1 MKKKN
6 NQCDRCGTCCSKG
19 GPALHDEDTDLVD
32 SGQIPLTSLYTIRQ
46 GELARDNVSG
56 GLIRL
61 ESEIIKIKS
70 IPGSNACMYY
80 DKANQSCRIYENRP
94 VECRALECWDTGK
107 LIRMYAE
114 HRLDRKRLLTSISW
128 VLELI
133 QTHEGICSF
142 AEICRLISL
151 RGKGDPGGAEGLE
164 TIVNDDAKF
173 RYMLIEKGKI
183 PPDMLDF
190 LLGRPLADT
199 LNQQYGIR
207 IERINVH

>member
-1 MKKKN
+1 
-6 NQCDRCGTCCSKG
+6 
-19 GPALHDEDTDLVD
+19 VD
-32 SGQIPLTSLYTIRQ
+32 SGQIPLISLYTIRQ
-46 GELARDNVSG
+46 GELVRDNVSG

-70 IPGSNACMYY
+70 IPGSNICLYY
-80 DKANQSCRIYENRP
+80 DNANQSCRIYENRP
-94 VECRALECWDTGK
+94 IECRTLECWDTGEV
-107 LIRMYAE
+107 IRMYTE
-114 HRLDRKRLLTSISW
+114 HRLGRKRLLTSTPW

-133 QTHEGICSF
+133 QTHESRCSF
-142 AEICRLISL
+142 TEICRLISL
-151 RGKGDPGGAEGLE
+151 REKGDPGGAEGLQAM
-164 TIVNDDAKF
+164 VNDDAQF

-207 IERINVH
+207 VERINVH